1 MKAYIGVD
9 PGTSGSIAVICGNV
23 VKFCKLKETLHD
35 QAEFLRDI
43 ASFCEDSFA
52 LIEKVGAMPRQGV
65 SSTFKF
71 GTSFGMCQGLLAALR
86 VPHEFITPAK
96 WQQAMRCR
104 TGGDKNISKARAQ
117 QLFPR
122 LKITHANADALLLA
136 ELCRRQQEGTEP

>member
-9 PGTSGSIAVICGNV
+9 PGSSGSIAVIIGDV
-23 VKFCKLKETLHD
+23 VKFIKLKETLHD

-43 ASFCEDSFA
+43 TTFCESSFA
-52 LIEKVGAMPRQGV
+52 LLEKVNAMPKQGV

-71 GTSFGMCQGLLAALR
+71 GASFGMCQGLLAALR

-96 WQQAMRCR
+96 WQGAMKCR
-104 TGGDKNISKARAQ
+104 TGGDKNVSKARAQ

-136 ELCRRQQEGTEP
+136 ELCRRQQEGVE